1 MEILDEMMQ
10 RKLIKRRGQLH
21 AFPNLDSTRAAVV
34 LIDLTVGFM
43 GSIKESE
50 SLISRVN
57 TLTQAAANASI
68 PIYWVYPASVMKWR
82 TRENTL
88 RLLGKAAGI
97 DDPEM
102 AKIDPRFTRYA
113 SDHLIEKTGYSAF
126 YPGNC
131 DLPALLHS
139 IKRDQII
146 LGGVLTDICVTSSAR
161 DAFEAGHQVL
171 IAEDSC
177 NANDDL
183 LHQTALRTLARG
195 FADVHST
202 EGVIH
207 LIENST

>member
-21 AFPNLDSTRAAVV
+21 AFPDLDPARAAVV

-43 GSIKESE
+43 GGIRESA
-50 SLISRVN
+50 SLIARVN
-57 TLTQAAANASI
+57 TLTQAAANTSI
-68 PIYWVYPASVMKWR
+68 PIYWVYPTSVMKWR

-88 RLLGKAAGI
+88 RLLGQAAGI

-102 AKIDPRFTRYA
+102 AKIDPRFTRFPE
-113 SDHLIEKTGYSAF
+113 DQLIEKSGYSAF

-131 DLPALLHS
+131 DLAAHLFS
-139 IKRDQII
+139 EKRNQII

-161 DAFEAGHQVL
+161 DAFEAGFQVL

-202 EGVIH
+202 AGVID
-207 LIENST
+207 LIENSD